1 MLLTITI
8 NILYILLTFIF
19 NPTHAR
25 RTNSFANRSQPTG
38 MGINCRGSSQCSFTT
53 VNSPDI
59 LREFDSTLY
68 TAHGTSPSSNPH
80 LPGSLPLPHSRT
92 RPSSRPSV
100 PTQPLYLPL
109 PDLELF
115 FKGEHIICARN
126 LHWLVGSICVFL
138 QGDHVPA
145 SGVPGFIIKRLVHHL
160 VFHGCKFC
168 GSIPV
173 SEDNNP
179 YRLGVLTSNYVT
191 DQGCQGVCAQE
202 RGRVFLK
209 EMDRKGWE
217 LARYGGWRGAV
228 MGGKDGG

>member
-1 MLLTITI
+1 MLLTVSV
-8 NILYILLTFIF
+8 NILYILLTLIF

-25 RTNSFANRSQPTG
+25 GTNSFAKRSQPTHT
-38 MGINCRGSSQCSFTT
+38 GINCLGSSQCSFTT

-59 LREFDSTLY
+59 LREFNSTLY
-68 TAHGTSPSSNPH
+68 TAHGTSPSSNPY
-80 LPGSLPLPHSRT
+80 LPGSLPLPNNRS
-92 RPSSRPSV
+92 RPSS
-100 PTQPLYLPL
+100 QPPYLPL

-115 FKGEHIICARN
+115 FKNEHIICARN
-126 LHWLVGSICVFL
+126 LPWLVGSICVFL

-173 SEDNNP
+173 SADNNP
-179 YRLGVLTSNYVT
+179 YRLGVLTCNYVT
-191 DQGCQGVCAQE
+191 DQGCQGVCAQK

-209 EMDRKGWE
+209 QMDRKGWE
-217 LARYGGWRGAV
+217 LARNGGLRDPV
-228 MGGKDGG
+228 VGGKVGVS